1 MAGTSPPIIV
11 IGGSA
16 GGVEA
21 LMRIA
26 RQLPRDLPAA
36 VFVALHFPVYSTSML
51 PRILERAG
59 DLPAAHATDGA
70 LIEPG
75 RIFVAPPDRHL
86 IVLRQSVHVV
96 RGPRE
101 NGHRPAIDPMFRSAA
116 IAHGN
121 RVVGVVIT
129 GNLDDGTAGLL
140 AIKRRGGIAIV
151 QNPTEALL
159 PSLPASALEHV
170 DVDFVLPLSAIG
182 DQLRALAEEIG
193 RRTDGDVEV
202 HMDDDALRE
211 TMYAELNLQVVEDS
225 DQHPGHP
232 SPFGCPDCGGVLWE
246 IDDGEFVR
254 YRCRVGHAWSGD
266 ALLGSQAE
274 QLDQALWTALRALE
288 ENAALTESLAARARK
303 RGNEQLVA
311 RYERDARSAR
321 DRARVIR
328 DALLAGLPAAPEQ
341 HVKKAVG

>member
-1 MAGTSPPIIV
+1 MAGTSPPILV

-21 LMRIA
+21 LIRIA
-26 RQLPRDLPAA
+26 GQLPRDLPAA

-59 DLPAAHATDGA
+59 DLPAAHASDGA
-70 LIEPG
+70 RIEPG
-75 RIFVAPPDRHL
+75 RIYVAPPDRHL

-121 RVVGVVIT
+121 RVVGVVLT

-151 QNPTEALL
+151 QNPTEALF
-159 PSLPASALEHV
+159 PSMPASALEHV

-182 DQLRALAEEIG
+182 DQLRALAEELG
-193 RRTDGDVEV
+193 RRTEGAVEGPMSDVARRE
-202 HMDDDALRE
+202 AL
-211 TMYAELNLQVVEDS
+211 YAELHLKVV
-225 DQHPGHP
+225 
-232 SPFGCPDCGGVLWE
+232 
-246 IDDGEFVR
+246 
-254 YRCRVGHAWSGD
+254 
-266 ALLGSQAE
+266 
-274 QLDQALWTALRALE
+274 
-288 ENAALTESLAARARK
+288 
-303 RGNEQLVA
+303 VA
-311 RYERDARSAR
+311 RGHHSCNP
-321 DRARVIR
+321 
-328 DALLAGLPAAPEQ
+328 LPFS
-341 HVKKAVG
+341 